1 MDINKN
7 PDFYQSRCGKLC
19 SECESREKF
28 GCEGCLEL
36 IEGDWAGD
44 CEIKK
49 CCEEKQL
56 EHCGLCQGFPC
67 DLLRNTS
74 FDEEEGDSGER
85 LVTLKRWAEESS
97 SRKQTSGSLILG
109 GFAVG
114 VSAGAVFGALSGSFA
129 AVMFACILV
138 GTAVGVMIDITK
150 KK

>member
-1 MDINKN
+1 MKTEE
-7 PDFYQSRCGKLC
+7 LC
-19 SECESREKF
+19 A
-28 GCEGCLEL
+28 GCLEL
-36 IEGDWAGD
+36 EDGNWAGD

-56 EHCGLCQGFPC
+56 EHCGLCKDFPC

-74 FDEEEGDSGER
+74 FDEEEGDNGER
-85 LVTLKRWAEESS
+85 LVNLKRRAEESS

-114 VSAGAVFGALSGSFA
+114 VSAGAVFGALSESFA